1 MIFHWCLRDRLS
13 CPRTPVVVKT
23 LPRGAEMKVV
33 VTGSSGLL
41 GRHVAR
47 ALVQAGHD
55 VLGID
60 AVSPAASN
68 WQHVTADLTDLGATM
83 QLISRCEAVV
93 HIAAIPR
100 PTGRA
105 PGEVF
110 RTNLAAAYNV
120 VEAAAQAG
128 ASRLIYASSF
138 SVLGYPFAE
147 RLQAPHYL
155 PVDQNHP
162 IGAQDAYGL
171 SKWLGEEIVEA
182 GVRRGAFSAVSL
194 RMPWIQTPETFFKEV
209 GPRRKLADAARDL
222 WSYLDSRD
230 AADAFLKALDWQG
243 DGHLRT
249 FLSAADSYAEEE
261 TAALVDKAF
270 PGVPFAK
277 PISGH
282 GAVIDN
288 AHARETLGFEPRHSW
303 RSYKPS

>member
-1 MIFHWCLRDRLS
+1 
-13 CPRTPVVVKT
+13 
-23 LPRGAEMKVV
+23 MKVV

-41 GRHVAR
+41 GRHVAGV
-47 ALVQAGHD
+47 LVQAGHD

-60 AVSPAASN
+60 VVSPAISG
-68 WQHVTADLTDLGATM
+68 WQHVTADLTDLGATL
-83 QLISRCEAVV
+83 QLINRCDAVL

-100 PTGRA
+100 PTGRPPA
-105 PGEVF
+105 EVF
-110 RTNLAAAYNV
+110 RTNLVAAYNV

-155 PVDQNHP
+155 PVDQKHP

-171 SKWLGEEIVEA
+171 SKWLGEEIVETA
-182 GVRRGAFSAVSL
+182 VRRGAFSAVSL

-209 GPRRKLADAARDL
+209 GPRRELADAAHDL
-222 WSYLDSRD
+222 WSYLDARD
-230 AADAFLKALDWQG
+230 AADAFLKALAWQG
-243 DGHLRT
+243 EGHLRT

-261 TAALVDKAF
+261 TAELVEKAF
-270 PGVPFAK
+270 PRVPFAR
-277 PISGH
+277 PIPGH

-288 AHARETLGFEPRHSW
+288 AHAHDTLGFEPRHSW
-303 RSYKPS
+303 RSYKPA